1 MNVFIRGVFNGS
13 KRASVQVA
21 ILHALGKFKILRI
34 SRYPIKQCFGSGF
47 SGLLES
53 NPDPGALKKD
63 KKVRLS

>member
-13 KRASVQVA
+13 KRDLISPSCDLTR
-21 ILHALGKFKILRI
+21 IRKITNFTDQ
-34 SRYPIKQCFGSGF
+34 YPIKQCFGSGF